1 MLCFLRKGEFIMKLE
16 IGKTYKFGYLRNI
29 DQPTVDT
36 EKCFGVPNLYDYS
49 ENVKTYVGKLI
60 EVRDISEKP
69 LSSATLKYNGLKGKR
84 SQNLCYFEMQDGEI
98 KGMYD
103 GSIVALEQVKA
114 KTNVVSGLLYKL
126 GKPFQRKR
134 RPQMLRA

>member
-1 MLCFLRKGEFIMKLE
+1 M
-16 IGKTYKFGYLRNI
+16 
-29 DQPTVDT
+29 
-36 EKCFGVPNLYDYS
+36 
-49 ENVKTYVGKLI
+49 
-60 EVRDISEKP
+60 
-69 LSSATLKYNGLKGKR
+69 
-84 SQNLCYFEMQDGEI
+84 QNGEI